1 MATTGFLL
9 LCDYASRAIGGKLNI
24 MGIYER
30 IMVNE
35 LPFRIPH
42 AYIVVRILIDPSEAG
57 QKHEFKL
64 DMVNDEDKEMMKLE
78 GFFDVPPLPP
88 GFDAEELRHD
98 EIFPLYGPVF
108 EEEGQY
114 LLRMWLDG
122 ELDTTEPLY
131 INMIK
136 RSADQKK
143 SSNKKEKED
152 KE

>member
-9 LCDYASRAIGGKLNI
+9 LCDFASRAIGGKLNI

-35 LPFRIPH
+35 LPVRIPH

-64 DMVNDEDKEMMKLE
+64 DMVNAEDKEMMKLE

-88 GFDAEELRHD
+88 DFEAEELRRRGR
-98 EIFPLYGPVF
+98 ILAQNV
-108 EEEGQY
+108 
-114 LLRMWLDG
+114 
-122 ELDTTEPLY
+122 
-131 INMIK
+131 
-136 RSADQKK
+136 A
-143 SSNKKEKED
+143 
-152 KE
+152 